1 MRATLPLLLCAALAT
16 TGCAR
21 LADSRINPLNWFGS
35 SQSSSVTPTGEL
47 RPLVPANRTTKVTDE
62 RGPIAQVSALRIE
75 STPDGAIM
83 RATGIASTQG
93 QFNAQLVEVSNSGG
107 VLTFAFRLEAAP
119 GVTAQNS
126 SFSRQVT
133 VAKAL
138 SFGDLA
144 GVRTIRVQGANNQ
157 RSASR

>member
-1 MRATLPLLLCAALAT
+1 MRATLPLLLRTALAT

-62 RGPIAQVSALRIE
+62 RGAIAQVSALRIE
-75 STPDGAIM
+75 RTPDGAIM

-93 QFNAQLVEVSNSGG
+93 QFNA
-107 VLTFAFRLEAAP
+107 
-119 GVTAQNS
+119 
-126 SFSRQVT
+126 
-133 VAKAL
+133 
-138 SFGDLA
+138 
-144 GVRTIRVQGANNQ
+144 
-157 RSASR
+157 